1 MSELNFR
8 ISQPQPAK
16 KKKVLYIRKKVE
28 EPMGSESHSHM
39 DRSLTMN
46 ILQKHM
52 SKMPHN
58 QLNNKKDI
66 DAISVANKKE
76 SLHEDPEEDDIKAP
90 FSEVTG
96 PQLRIEKTYL
106 SFIQKTGLVAT
117 DSINVYNN
125 GSTAIYYEWVKTE
138 TLVSFNSTLAD
149 KEERFFCHHVRNTH
163 FFWLIF

>member
-28 EPMGSESHSHM
+28 EPIIGSDNHM
-39 DRSLTMN
+39 DRSLSMN

-52 SKMPHN
+52 SKMPHG

-149 KEERFFCHHVRNTH
+149 KEERFFCHHVRKKP
-163 FFWLIF
+163 F

>member
-1 MSELNFR
+1 MSEQNFR

-28 EPMGSESHSHM
+28 EPMGSDSHM
-39 DRSLTMN
+39 DRSLSMN

-52 SKMPHN
+52 SKNPHS
-58 QLNNKKDI
+58 QINNKKDI
-66 DAISVANKKE
+66 DAISVANKKD
-76 SLHEDPEEDDIKAP
+76 SVHEDQEEDDIKVP

-117 DSINVYNN
+117 DSIHVYNN

-138 TLVSFNSTLAD
+138 TPVAFNSTLAD
-149 KEERFFCHHVRNTH
+149 KEERFFCHHVK
-163 FFWLIF
+163 IY